1 MATIESIAETL
12 QDWMYEEFDK
22 PTIQRGLRVFGA
34 GLIQRVDIERAYIT
48 SAVRS
53 ERLTKTVYLQRIE
66 LDGDLVFSQCSCP
79 VGMDCKHVA
88 AVILAIMDQAQS
100 SSMAGFQEFG
110 TKKPTPIHTK
120 PALVPEQ
127 SLPPPDPKESPLLR
141 TMVEKR
147 TILDPAKGSSL
158 NNAKGGRRP
167 DMSAGYTQQRPAWEA
182 YGQPADLARWNQIGR
197 AHV

>member
-79 VGMDCKHVA
+79 VGK
-88 AVILAIMDQAQS
+88 
-100 SSMAGFQEFG
+100 
-110 TKKPTPIHTK
+110 
-120 PALVPEQ
+120 
-127 SLPPPDPKESPLLR
+127 
-141 TMVEKR
+141 
-147 TILDPAKGSSL
+147 
-158 NNAKGGRRP
+158 
-167 DMSAGYTQQRPAWEA
+167 
-182 YGQPADLARWNQIGR
+182 IGR